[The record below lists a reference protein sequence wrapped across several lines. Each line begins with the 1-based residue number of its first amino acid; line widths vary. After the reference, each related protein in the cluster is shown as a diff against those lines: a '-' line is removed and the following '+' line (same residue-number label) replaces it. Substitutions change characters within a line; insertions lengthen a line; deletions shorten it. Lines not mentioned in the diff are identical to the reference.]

1 MMMSK
6 NNQYIAILEKLLTH
20 LKNSKLEYLKAADH
34 ADGSEKKRYF
44 NKQALL
50 RNRFFQEILSELQS
64 LEIRYD
70 DFVISRLNFDQ
81 LLISSI
87 DKLRSNALDKCL
99 ESDKF
104 LLEIYISLRDSE
116 FQNEKFLQHSSSI
129 EIAIEQNQIYS
140 SVYQIKNKVGSGF

>member
-1 MMMSK
+1 MYR

-34 ADGSEKKRYF
+34 ADRSEKKRYF

-50 RNRFFQEILSELQS
+50 RNRFFQEILSELQN
-64 LEIRYD
+64 IGIGYD

-104 LLEIYISLRDSE
+104 LLEIYLSLRDSE

-140 SVYQIKNKVGSGF
+140 SDYQIKNKVESDF

>member
-1 MMMSK
+1 MIK
-6 NNQYIAILEKLLTH
+6 NNKYIALLEKLLTH

-34 ADGSEKKRYF
+34 ANRSEKKRYF

-50 RNRFFQEILSELQS
+50 RNRFFQEILSELQN
-64 LEIRYD
+64 LGTHYNEL
-70 DFVISRLNFDQ
+70 VTSRLNFDQ

-87 DKLRSNALDKCL
+87 DKLRSNALGKCL

-104 LLEIYISLRDSE
+104 LLEIYLTLQESE

-129 EIAIEQNQIYS
+129 EIAIEQNKVFAS
-140 SVYQIKNKVGSGF
+140 DYQSKNKVGSGF

>member
-1 MMMSK
+1 MSR

-34 ADGSEKKRYF
+34 ADRSEKKRYF

-50 RNRFFQEILSELQS
+50 RNRFFQEILSELQN
-64 LEIRYD
+64 IGIGYD

-104 LLEIYISLRDSE
+104 LLEIYLSLRDSE

-140 SVYQIKNKVGSGF
+140 SDYQIKNKVESDF

>member
-1 MMMSK
+1 MYR

-34 ADGSEKKRYF
+34 ADRSEKKRYF

-50 RNRFFQEILSELQS
+50 RNRFFQEILSELQN
-64 LEIRYD
+64 IGIGYD

-87 DKLRSNALDKCL
+87 DKLRSNALNKCL

-104 LLEIYISLRDSE
+104 LLDTYLSLRDSE

-140 SVYQIKNKVGSGF
+140 SDYQIKNKVESDF

>member
-1 MMMSK
+1 MMSR

-34 ADGSEKKRYF
+34 ADRSEKKRYF

-50 RNRFFQEILSELQS
+50 RNRFFQEILSELQN
-64 LEIRYD
+64 IGIGYD
-70 DFVISRLNFDQ
+70 DFIISRLNFDQ

-104 LLEIYISLRDSE
+104 LLEIYLSLRDSE

-140 SVYQIKNKVGSGF
+140 SNYRIKNKVESDF

>member
-1 MMMSK
+1 MMSR

-34 ADGSEKKRYF
+34 ADRSEKKRYF

-50 RNRFFQEILSELQS
+50 RNRFFQEILSELQN
-64 LEIRYD
+64 IGIGYD
-70 DFVISRLNFDQ
+70 EFVISRLNFDQ

-87 DKLRSNALDKCL
+87 DKLRSNALGKCL

-104 LLEIYISLRDSE
+104 LLEIYLSLRDSE

-140 SVYQIKNKVGSGF
+140 SDYQIKNKVESDF

>member
-1 MMMSK
+1 MMSR

-34 ADGSEKKRYF
+34 ADRSEKKRYF

-50 RNRFFQEILSELQS
+50 RTRFFQEILSELQN
-64 LEIRYD
+64 IGIGYD

-104 LLEIYISLRDSE
+104 LLEIYLSLRDSE

-140 SVYQIKNKVGSGF
+140 SDHQIKNKVESDF

>member
-1 MMMSK
+1 MTK
-6 NNQYIAILEKLLTH
+6 NNKYIALLEKLLTH

-34 ADGSEKKRYF
+34 ANKSEKKRYF

-50 RNRFFQEILSELQS
+50 RNRFFQEILSELQN
-64 LEIRYD
+64 LGIHYND
-70 DFVISRLNFDQ
+70 LVTSRLNFDQ

-87 DKLRSNALDKCL
+87 DKFKSNALGKCI

-104 LLEIYISLRDSE
+104 LLEIYLTLQESE

-129 EIAIEQNQIYS
+129 EIAIEQNQVFAS
-140 SVYQIKNKVGSGF
+140 DYQGKNKVGSGF

>member
-1 MMMSK
+1 MMSK
-6 NNQYIAILEKLLTH
+6 NNQYTAILEKLLTH

-34 ADGSEKKRYF
+34 ADRSEKKRYF

-50 RNRFFQEILSELQS
+50 RNRFFQEILSELQN
-64 LEIRYD
+64 IGIGYD
-70 DFVISRLNFDQ
+70 EFVISRLNFDQ

-87 DKLRSNALDKCL
+87 DKLRSNALGKCL

-104 LLEIYISLRDSE
+104 LLEIYLSLRDSE

-140 SVYQIKNKVGSGF
+140 SDYQIKNKVESDF

>member
-1 MMMSK
+1 MSR
-6 NNQYIAILEKLLTH
+6 NNQYIATLEKLLTH

-34 ADGSEKKRYF
+34 ADRSEKKRYF

-50 RNRFFQEILSELQS
+50 RNRFFQEILSELQN
-64 LEIRYD
+64 IGIGYD
-70 DFVISRLNFDQ
+70 DFIISRLNFDQ

-104 LLEIYISLRDSE
+104 LLEIYLSLRDSE

-140 SVYQIKNKVGSGF
+140 SDYRIKNKVESDF